1 MIQNIFLSLNKTGM
15 KFIAAKVMF
24 IIFLIGGA
32 SCGEDIPDCPNKL
45 CVLAGGW
52 RLVDVYIDGVKDTS
66 TDISKY
72 RLTLYTP
79 SPTTAVTSNFDR
91 TNPSG
96 RQEQGT
102 WQLKNLDDV
111 LVLIPFLSPQ
121 EEYII
126 KYFSPR
132 ELRLVINRD
141 VSKTGPEEIEYVLE
155 PF

>member
-15 KFIAAKVMF
+15 KFIAAKVLF
-24 IIFLIGGA
+24 ITFLIGGV

-52 RLVDVYIDGVKDTS
+52 RLVEVYVDGVKDTS

-111 LVLIPFLSPQ
+111 LVLLPFLSPQ

-126 KYFSPR
+126 KSFSPR